1 MKHREYR
8 LMITA
13 RFREPDHD
21 RLNRLQEATG
31 LSRSA
36 VLRQAVADM
45 ETRLLEEQPR
55 AIAATAA

>member
-1 MKHREYR
+1 MKRREYGVLVAAR
-8 LMITA
+8 L
-13 RFREPDHD
+13 RDQDHE

-45 ETRLLEEQPR
+45 ATRLLEEQPV
-55 AIAATAA
+55 TAAA